1 MPNDGIRE
9 LDCRQV
15 VEKDLGPPKHVTVK
29 THIYKCPLHN
39 ERKGYSL
46 VVYADGWKC
55 FGACNTGGNVV
66 GWTMKYHKLEYRE
79 AVMRLGGAV
88 GQPPPAPRRQVVNQK
103 PSAPPGTIWQAAAE
117 EIIRQGEKCLWSDR
131 GIKARNYLYG
141 RGLSEDTIKHHR
153 LGFVPGSYKE
163 WKRTAEMNVPCGIL
177 IPWIADKNIWGLKV
191 RRAKGEFKY
200 QQVGGGNIAG
210 ALYLADEI
218 QLGLPVLALEGELDA
233 LVAWRWGRLFASPV
247 ALGSASNSKISSRW
261 WTWLISAPV
270 MLARMDD
277 DEAGRK
283 AVAGLSGMS
292 QRVVGV
298 SVPAPHKDVTEFV
311 VAAGEAAFVE
321 WLVGLIEEH
330 GK

>member
-1 MPNDGIRE
+1 
-9 LDCRQV
+9 
-15 VEKDLGPPKHVTVK
+15 
-29 THIYKCPLHN
+29 
-39 ERKGYSL
+39 
-46 VVYADGWKC
+46 
-55 FGACNTGGNVV
+55 
-66 GWTMKYHKLEYRE
+66 
-79 AVMRLGGAV
+79 
-88 GQPPPAPRRQVVNQK
+88 
-103 PSAPPGTIWQAAAE
+103 
-117 EIIRQGEKCLWSDR
+117 
-131 GIKARNYLYG
+131 
-141 RGLSEDTIKHHR
+141 
-153 LGFVPGSYKE
+153 
-163 WKRTAEMNVPCGIL
+163 
-177 IPWIADKNIWGLKV
+177 
-191 RRAKGEFKY
+191 
-200 QQVGGGNIAG
+200 
-210 ALYLADEI
+210 
-218 QLGLPVLALEGELDA
+218 LGLPVLALEGELDA